1 MTASLRSARME
12 SDLQDWVKS
21 GKNELN
27 RIIVGE
33 KDVNVLAKDV
43 IGFLARYLG
52 AQIGTLY
59 LASGGGALTLSGC
72 YAFSK
77 RKSLGDSIEPGEGL
91 VGQAAI
97 EGDLISITNI
107 PEDYIRINSSFG
119 DSPPRNI
126 VAVPFLFENTVKGV
140 LELGSFEEFTDEK
153 LSFLRDDVMRRT
165 VSNEELMRI

>member
-97 EGDLISITNI
+97 EGTSSPSPIFPRTISASTLHW
-107 PEDYIRINSSFG
+107 RQS
-119 DSPPRNI
+119 
-126 VAVPFLFENTVKGV
+126 AA
-140 LELGSFEEFTDEK
+140 
-153 LSFLRDDVMRRT
+153 
-165 VSNEELMRI
+165 